1 MLFQKKK
8 KKNLFLKE
16 KCRLC
21 VPRKKAIFTTKQIFY
36 SFTEKNLGL
45 LTKMK
50 DQPTTLEQMFYY
62 EVFLF
67 FHTLYFFP
75 YSSNLCFS
83 YSGRFLYRSRP
94 YCRFFFVFFQKDF
107 DIFHEPLFFF
117 CNLCFFSIFFLCFFT
132 ILYMRKILCKK
143 LNNF

>member
-8 KKNLFLKE
+8 KNLFVKE

-75 YSSNLCFS
+75 YSYNLCFS

-94 YCRFFFVFFQKDF
+94 YCRFFFVFFRKILISF
-107 DIFHEPLFFF
+107 TSLFFF
-117 CNLCFFSIFFLCFFT
+117 FFFFFFFVT
-132 ILYMRKILCKK
+132 FVFFRFFFFVFSPFCI
-143 LNNF
+143 